1 MTDRPTAMTT
11 DLATHAGPALAETT
25 LTAFV
30 LGRYDRLLGLARLVC
45 RDVTDASDAV
55 QAGLEQAWRRRDT
68 LRDGDRLRP
77 WLDRI
82 VVREAIRIAGGG
94 HRGSSGSPPHRP
106 RSAGSNRWLRA
117 PTSNRRWRRF
127 ANRSHRLPADQR
139 AVVALHHHLG
149 YSVAETAGIVG
160 APVETVRTRL
170 RRATDRLRRDL
181 EEGERSA
188 TRGSTSSSR
197 RSSAGRRPRRPAH
210 RRRPLSPHGSK
221 ASPIDRDVQ
230 GSRRSG

>member
-30 LGRYDRLLGLARLVC
+30 LEHYDRLLGLARLVC

-82 VVREAIRIAGGG
+82 VVREAIRIS
-94 HRGSSGSPPHRP
+94 RRRTSWLQRITST
-106 RSAGSNRWLRA
+106 SAEVGWLEPVA
-117 PTSNRRWRRF
+117 PGADVEPALAALRESF
-127 ANRSHRLPADQR
+127 ARLPADQR

-181 EEGERSA
+181 EEGER
-188 TRGSTSSSR
+188 
-197 RSSAGRRPRRPAH
+197 
-210 RRRPLSPHGSK
+210 
-221 ASPIDRDVQ
+221 
-230 GSRRSG
+230 